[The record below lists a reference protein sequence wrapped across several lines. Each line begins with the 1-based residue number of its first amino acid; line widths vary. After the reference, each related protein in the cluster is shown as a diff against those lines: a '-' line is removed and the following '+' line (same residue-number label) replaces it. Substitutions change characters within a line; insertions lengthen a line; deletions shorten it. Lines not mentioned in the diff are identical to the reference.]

1 MWCGWAKLNVL
12 QKRWLVC
19 RLAAA
24 LLILRRVGIL
34 SVNFSTIVD
43 GLHGRHSLA
52 GNVPPLGEVANFVT
66 VYFPLKIK
74 FLAERKREFT
84 TEFAIAPNVC

>member
-1 MWCGWAKLNVL
+1 VKVVWCGWAKLNVL

-52 GNVPPLGEVANFVT
+52 GNGLQICDGRDF
-66 VYFPLKIK
+66 YH
-74 FLAERKREFT
+74 
-84 TEFAIAPNVC
+84 